1 MITLPQLKALAKE
14 NNMKY
19 SYMNKDEII
28 GLLLNKQIITTSDL
42 YLRHP
47 AAAIKKK
54 EPVKLEVDPSN
65 YAYLKIYELTRKLLK
80 YMIGRQVKR

>member
-28 GLLLNKQIITTSDL
+28 VFLLNKQIITTSDL
-42 YLRHP
+42 RHP

-54 EPVKLEVDPSN
+54 KN
-65 YAYLKIYELTRKLLK
+65 
-80 YMIGRQVKR
+80 Q